1 MTLMRWRPM
10 RDLVTMQDEI
20 NRMFDDFAGSRQ
32 GENAVTKVYPASDI
46 VENKDSFVI
55 SVELP
60 GLKKEDVKVTLQ
72 NSMLTIS
79 GEKKV
84 ESETKEHTYHRVERS
99 YGSFYRSFEL
109 PTPVDSG
116 KIQADFKDGI
126 LKINLPKQEEAKP
139 KEIAISVK

>member
-1 MTLMRWRPM
+1 MTLMKCRPM
-10 RDLVTMQDEI
+10 RNLMTIQDEI
-20 NRMFDDFAGSRQ
+20 NRMFDDFAGNRE
-32 GENAVTKVYPASDI
+32 GETGITKIYPASDI

-72 NSMLTIS
+72 NSALTIS

-84 ESETKEHTYHRVERS
+84 ESESKEHTFHRVERT

-109 PTPVDSG
+109 PVPVDSG
-116 KIQADFKDGI
+116 RIQAEFKDGI
-126 LKINLPKQEEAKP
+126 LMINIPKLEEAKP

>member
-10 RDLVTMQDEI
+10 RDLVNMQDEI
-20 NRMFDDFAGSRQ
+20 NRMFEDFAGNRQ
-32 GENAVTKVYPASDI
+32 GDAGITKIYPASDI

-55 SVELP
+55 AIELP

-72 NSMLTIS
+72 NNMLSIS

-84 ESETKEHTYHRVERS
+84 ESENKDHTYHRVERT

-109 PTPVDSG
+109 PTPVDPG